1 MYERDSKMQK
11 EREIK
16 EGRQALKN
24 ELDEERR
31 KMKEDIM
38 KKMRQ

>member
-1 MYERDSKMQK
+1 MYERESKMQK

-31 KMKEDIM
+31 RMKEDIM
-38 KKMRQ
+38 KKAR